1 MRYTKDDLKNDLFL
15 AGFRP
20 SDTVLIHS
28 SMKSIGEVENGADG
42 VLDALTEFFGKEG
55 LLVFPTLSYSIFNEP
70 DAVYSPEDTAS
81 VVGLLPEM
89 FRKRPGVIRSRH
101 PTHSVAAFGP
111 DAAAF
116 CAGHEKFSTPCAKT
130 SPWGRLYYRQAKI
143 LFIGTGFIGCCTYF
157 HGVEEWLPVP
167 EMFSSEPYGIKCR
180 DEKGNIFILPTYR
193 HVGHHNQYYK
203 KTTDL
208 LLEKGALSKVR
219 FGAAECFLMDA
230 RKAADIV
237 LEILDADPGYFTRP

>member
-1 MRYTKDDLKNDLFL
+1 MRCTKDDLKNDLFR

-28 SMKSIGEVENGADG
+28 SMKSIGDVENGADG
-42 VLDALTEFFGKEG
+42 VLDVLMDFFGRQG
-55 LLVFPTLSYSIFNEP
+55 LLVFPALSYPILNR
-70 DAVYSPEDTAS
+70 PEQVFSAEETAS
-81 VVGLLPEM
+81 EIGLLPEM

-116 CAGHEKFSTPCAKT
+116 CAGHENFNTPCART
-130 SPWGRLYYRQAKI
+130 SPWGRLYDRGAKI
-143 LFIGTGFIGCCTYF
+143 LFIGTGSIGCCTYF

-167 EMFSSEPYGIKCR
+167 LGLSSKPSMIKCR
-180 DEKGNIFILPTYR
+180 DAEGNVVSVPMYR
-193 HVGHHNQYYK
+193 HEGHHNKYYK
-203 KTTDL
+203 KTTEL
-208 LLEKGALSKVR
+208 LLGKGALSKVR

-230 RKAADIV
+230 RKSADIV
-237 LEILDADPGYFTRP
+237 LGLLEKDPEYFTKP